1 MVEKDFLG
9 LDKQSHGEY
18 NKSVCENTHR
28 RFFCADCIGVAML
41 INLSDVLTSEG
52 KVENVTVPLEMTSFD
67 SRIGEFPIREKSQIS
82 FIFTNIG
89 VDEARIEGNV
99 KLTLQAMC
107 DRCLTVVSVPLDL
120 EFERVVTA
128 PGKSTEDDEEAP
140 DYMEG
145 YQFNVETFVYNEI
158 LINWPVK
165 ILCKDDC
172 KGVCP
177 VCGQNRN
184 VKECGCDTFVP
195 DPRMAVIGDIF
206 NANKEV

>member
-1 MVEKDFLG
+1 LTNDYRVVIINQCVKILTADSVICRICVE
-9 LDKQSHGEY
+9 Y
-18 NKSVCENTHR
+18 
-28 RFFCADCIGVAML
+28 IGVAML

-52 KVENVTVPLEMTSFD
+52 KVETCTVPLEMTSFD
-67 SRIGEFPIREKSQIS
+67 SRMGSFEITEKSS
-82 FIFTNIG
+82 VTFTFTNIG
-89 VDEARIEGNV
+89 VDEAKVEGNV
-99 KLTLQAMC
+99 KLSFDAMC
-107 DRCLTVVSVPLDL
+107 DRCLTDVPVNLDL
-120 EFERVVTA
+120 KFERVVTA
-128 PGKSTEDDEEAP
+128 PGKLTEDEEEAP
-140 DYMEG
+140 DFMEG
-145 YQFNVETFVYNEI
+145 YQLNVETFVYDEV